1 MIKRQ
6 YVWFRRGI
14 KFRKNNLKYF
24 FCNLFNIGAKA
35 VAQRCSVKKVFLK
48 ISQNSQEN
56 TCARDSVLINFIK
69 KETLVQVFSCEFCEI
84 FKTPF
89 FYRTSSVAA
98 SVIAPAQRR
107 QQHSMSLQ
115 KSRLILKDNRAD
127 SRIKLKQSKFIAV
140 RGELKIKYK
149 SLFSKDFISAC
160 SYFYLVLK
168 LVLLILVEFYQPF
181 RRDYF

>member
-1 MIKRQ
+1 MFCKKGVLENFTKFTGKHLCQSLFFNKVAGLRSATLLKKRLW
-6 YVWFRRGI
+6 YRCFPVNFV
-14 KFRKNNLKYF
+14 KY
-24 FCNLFNIGAKA
+24 L
-35 VAQRCSVKKVFLK
+35 R
-48 ISQNSQEN
+48 
-56 TCARDSVLINFIK
+56 
-69 KETLVQVFSCEFCEI
+69 
-84 FKTPF
+84 PHF

-181 RRDYF
+181 RRDYFWWYLEGPSIQN

>member
-24 FCNLFNIGAKA
+24 FCNLFNIEAKA

-89 FYRTSSVAA
+89 FLQNIFGGCFCNSTSSKKATTFYVT
-98 SVIAPAQRR
+98 SKKQ
-107 QQHSMSLQ
+107 
-115 KSRLILKDNRAD
+115 AD
-127 SRIKLKQSKFIAV
+127 TE
-140 RGELKIKYK
+140 G
-149 SLFSKDFISAC
+149 
-160 SYFYLVLK
+160 
-168 LVLLILVEFYQPF
+168 
-181 RRDYF
+181 

>member
-1 MIKRQ
+1 MRWTIQ
-6 YVWFRRGI
+6 NIQNQPPEV
-14 KFRKNNLKYF
+14 
-24 FCNLFNIGAKA
+24 FCKK
-35 VAQRCSVKKVFLK
+35 RCSQKFLK
-48 ISQNSQEN
+48 IAGKHLCQSLFFNKV
-56 TCARDSVLINFIK
+56 A
-69 KETLVQVFSCEFCEI
+69 ETLLKKRLWYRCFPVNFV
-84 FKTPF
+84 KYLRPHF

-98 SVIAPAQRR
+98 SVIAPARR
-107 QQHSMSLQ
+107 RRQHSMSLQ